1 VVYVLLKEDEESNP
15 WKELIMI
22 ITDHFQIWSFS
33 FSSAVTYSKIIIN
46 GFLIV
51 GFSMEIFDCAWICDG
66 IFEPILSPL
75 LGF

>member
-1 VVYVLLKEDEESNP
+1 VLLKEDEESNP

-46 GFLIV
+46 GLLIV
-51 GFSMEIFDCAWICDG
+51 GFSMEI
-66 IFEPILSPL
+66 
-75 LGF
+75 